1 MFEIRAAGALL
12 AAVFSAL
19 MGFAL
24 GNDLKRRAALLREL
38 YKGVVMMH
46 QEVDYL
52 KVPLEEAMQHA
63 GTILTEPLSSFFQ
76 ETGSRLERLPGTPF
90 FSVWEESA
98 GLWLKDSGLMQ
109 EDRELLLQLGR
120 QLASPETLERGVFLT
135 VYERRL
141 EELIQKAEKEYQNKA
156 QLYGRLG
163 VLGGIFLVIVLI

>member
-109 EDRELLLQLGR
+109 E
-120 QLASPETLERGVFLT
+120 RGGFLT

>member
-24 GNDLKRRAALLREL
+24 GNDFKKAGRAAA
-38 YKGVVMMH
+38 GAVQGSGDDA

-76 ETGSRLERLPGTPF
+76 ETGSRLERLPGLLF
-90 FSVWEESA
+90 F
-98 GLWLKDSGLMQ
+98 LSG
-109 EDRELLLQLGR
+109 R
-120 QLASPETLERGVFLT
+120 
-135 VYERRL
+135 
-141 EELIQKAEKEYQNKA
+141 KAPDC
-156 QLYGRLG
+156 G
-163 VLGGIFLVIVLI
+163 

>member
-1 MFEIRAAGALL
+1 M
-12 AAVFSAL
+12 FSAL

-90 FSVWEESA
+90 F
-98 GLWLKDSGLMQ
+98 LSG
-109 EDRELLLQLGR
+109 R
-120 QLASPETLERGVFLT
+120 
-135 VYERRL
+135 
-141 EELIQKAEKEYQNKA
+141 KAPDC
-156 QLYGRLG
+156 G
-163 VLGGIFLVIVLI
+163 